1 MIKFMVYCMLSLDND
16 LGLLF
21 TQIESRMLYKFKD
34 ISFKQNVKVQVK
46 LIHFFVGFG
55 LGLDFYHPV

>member
-1 MIKFMVYCMLSLDND
+1 MLSLDND